1 MTRSHRHDSGV
12 TIVEAS
18 FALPIM
24 FLFIFG
30 LIDLGLWTLN
40 SNQAAN
46 AARDGA
52 RAGILSYE
60 LADAGTGPDHDKV
73 LAAVKQHLSGQE
85 LDASSITVDCV
96 NPDGSVISCAL
107 AEPGDDRI
115 RVDVRWDWTL
125 LTPIAGSLGIDK
137 GAAEGSATMVIVG
150 RPLGSAVADG
160 AYADDPVASTPPASE
175 TCTVGTPVVTPS
187 PVESQGNQLKGGL
200 TVTFSSSATCADL
213 KVELVAGADSDPDA
227 ARLLF
232 ACACGEGPDHT
243 WSYTGSDNVWKKSTT
258 GTVNILDGTTLMAS
272 RTFSIS

>member
-1 MTRSHRHDSGV
+1 MSRVRRGDTGV

-52 RAGILSYE
+52 RAAILSYE
-60 LADAGTGPDHDKV
+60 LADAGSGADHDKV

-85 LDASSITVDCV
+85 LDASSITVDCL
-96 NPDGSVISCAL
+96 DAGGSVIDCAT

-115 RVDVRWDWTL
+115 RVDVRWEWKFI
-125 LTPIAGSLGIDK
+125 TPVAGSLGIDK
-137 GAAEGSATMVIVG
+137 GAAEGSATMAIVG
-150 RPLGSAVADG
+150 RPLGSAVPDD
-160 AYADDPVASTPPASE
+160 AYASDPVTSTPPASE

-187 PVESQGNQLKGGL
+187 PAESRGNQLKGGL
-200 TVTFSSSATCADL
+200 TVTFSSSGTCADL
-213 KVELVAGADSDPDA
+213 QIELVAGADSDPDA
-227 ARLLF
+227 TRLPF
-232 ACACGEGPDHT
+232 ACACGAGPDHSWT
-243 WSYTGSDNVWKKSTT
+243 YTGSDNVWKKNTT
-258 GTVNILDGTTLMAS
+258 GTVRILDGATLVAY